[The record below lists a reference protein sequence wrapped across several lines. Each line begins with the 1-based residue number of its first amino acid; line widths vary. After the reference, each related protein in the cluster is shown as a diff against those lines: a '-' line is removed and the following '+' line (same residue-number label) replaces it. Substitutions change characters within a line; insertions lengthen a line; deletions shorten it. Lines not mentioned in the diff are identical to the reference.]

1 MKSMR
6 RDPATD
12 PGATV
17 ADFVYRLRRMGY
29 PGNVRVEFPI
39 YTVEDVRWCARLMEK
54 ATRDLLA
61 CAGDSARQPLGR
73 VLEARALVVALDR
86 EMRRRMNAT
95 ATSRLTTRY
104 GGAGNAAD

>member
-1 MKSMR
+1 MRSMR

-12 PGATV
+12 PAATV

-39 YTVEDVRWCARLMEK
+39 YTVEDVKWCARLMER
-54 ATRDLLA
+54 ATRELLA
-61 CAGDSARQPLGR
+61 CAGDSARPPLGR

-86 EMRRRMNAT
+86 EMRRRMNSA
-95 ATSRLTTRY
+95 ATSRLTTKY
-104 GGAGNAAD
+104 GVAAKSTD